1 MPTRVPLRPSLLTRR
16 RQSVKWIILH
26 HTAEMYEQPESRIDN
41 PKYQMPGLFKGVLE
55 KKQGDVN
62 YHYVIDMIKGDYN
75 VIVARP
81 FVYLCD
87 FEDIEV
93 NINSRSIHISFL
105 GNYNFKIPENRL
117 YQVAAYR
124 LINPFLSMFSLSPNK
139 VKLHRDVSSNKELSC
154 PGDFIDEGRMIAQI
168 RRFIVK

>member
-1 MPTRVPLRPSLLTRR
+1 MPTRIPLRPSLLNRR

-75 VIVARP
+75 VIITRP

-87 FEDIEV
+87 WEDIDL
-93 NINSRSIHISFL
+93 NINNRSI
-105 GNYNFKIPENRL
+105 N
-117 YQVAAYR
+117 VA
-124 LINPFLSMFSLSPNK
+124 LLVN
-139 VKLHRDVSSNKELSC
+139 
-154 PGDFIDEGRMIAQI
+154 
-168 RRFIVK
+168 